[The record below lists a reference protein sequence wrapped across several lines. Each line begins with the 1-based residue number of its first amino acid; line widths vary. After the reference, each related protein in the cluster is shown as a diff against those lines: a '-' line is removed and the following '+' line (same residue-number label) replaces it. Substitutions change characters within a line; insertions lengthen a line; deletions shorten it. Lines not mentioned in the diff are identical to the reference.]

1 MRSAVYLEPILD
13 ELPPSIK
20 TLQAEAAG
28 EGYRFLE
35 RLVAEWIS
43 HETRFDREGEALL
56 AAYVAGELVGIG
68 GVTVDPALM
77 GALRMRRFYI
87 RPLWRRHGI
96 GRRLTLSLLRR
107 VECVNRMVTVN
118 AGTAEAPAFWEALG
132 FTLDRRDGHTHVFD
146 PQNGNVP
153 TVSA

>member
-20 TLQAEAAG
+20 TLRAEAAG

-43 HETRFDREGEALL
+43 HETRFDREGESLL
-56 AAYVAGELVGIG
+56 AAYVEGELVGIG

-77 GALRMRRFYI
+77 GVLRMRRFYI
-87 RPLWRRHGI
+87 HPLWRRHGI
-96 GRRLTLSLLRR
+96 GRRLALSLLGR
-107 VECVNRMVTVN
+107 VECENRMVTVN

-132 FTLDRRDGHTHVFD
+132 FMLDRHDGHTHVFD

-153 TVSA
+153 TVSF